1 MWGDCDMSASVFHK
15 QVDDSC
21 TLVLCLSLSVLG
33 FQMKRKRGI
42 LHHTQVKQ
50 NEYMEYEPIYIYIY
64 IYIDNFQ
71 FHHKCVLSTSGGRKL
86 VHVFRVR
93 YYEML
98 CNNNVVYVS
107 QNSL

>member
-1 MWGDCDMSASVFHK
+1 MSASVFHK

-50 NEYMEYEPIYIYIY
+50 NEYMEYESIYTIFSFTTSVYR
-64 IYIDNFQ
+64 
-71 FHHKCVLSTSGGRKL
+71 VLVGEGT
-86 VHVFRVR
+86 
-93 YYEML
+93 
-98 CNNNVVYVS
+98 
-107 QNSL
+107 